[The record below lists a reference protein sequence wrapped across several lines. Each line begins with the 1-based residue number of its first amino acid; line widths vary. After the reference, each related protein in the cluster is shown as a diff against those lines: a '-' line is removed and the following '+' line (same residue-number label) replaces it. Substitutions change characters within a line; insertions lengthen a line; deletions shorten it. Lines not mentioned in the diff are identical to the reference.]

1 VSAGRAWAT
10 AAFALVAP
18 VAFVACSK
26 GGEARYP
33 RRPVGCEVKMFH
45 GTPDVPTV
53 NIGPVRAR
61 CAEDIPRD
69 DCLRTL
75 MDTVCDLGG
84 DVVWGVDESEHTD
97 GKVRYSGR
105 AAHTKAPKPPTATP

>member
-1 VSAGRAWAT
+1 MTSRHGWAF
-10 AAFALVAP
+10 AALALVAC
-18 VAFVACSK
+18 AS
-26 GGEARYP
+26 GGDARFP
-33 RRPVGCEVKMFH
+33 RRPVGCDVKLFH
-45 GTPDVPTV
+45 GTPDVATE

-61 CAEDIPRD
+61 CAEDIPRE

-84 DVVWGVDESEHTD
+84 DIVWGVDEAEHSD

-105 AAHTKAPKPPTATP
+105 AAHTKGPKLPVAP